1 MGISEDVKKFIVA
14 PLLKQLTE
22 TSAVFAKLR
31 GRITFPSDAFMKLQ
45 NILVTRLVMRILSVN
60 ASSIFS
66 DDNNADITNFFYDN
80 YDTTDLRQ
88 EWFKFRNQTK
98 MEVSEWWDENKDKII
113 SAYTQKITTAK
124 LYQILKVDTY
134 LALLT
139 GPRMLI

>member
-1 MGISEDVKKFIVA
+1 MSISNDVKKFIVA

-22 TSAVFAKLR
+22 TSGVFAKLR
-31 GRITFPSDAFMKLQ
+31 GRKTFPSGAFMKLQ
-45 NILVTRLVMRILSVN
+45 NILVTRLIMRILSIN
-60 ASSIFS
+60 AASIFS
-66 DDNNADITNFFYDN
+66 NENSADIANFFYDN

-134 LALLT
+134 LALLS